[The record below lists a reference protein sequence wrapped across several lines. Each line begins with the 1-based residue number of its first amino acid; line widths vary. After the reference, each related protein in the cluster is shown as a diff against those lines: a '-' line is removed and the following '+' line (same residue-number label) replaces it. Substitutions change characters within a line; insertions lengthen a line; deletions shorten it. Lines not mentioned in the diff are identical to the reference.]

1 MQELAL
7 EECPDLDFRRRFAP
21 SAAGAKERV
30 AQGGAH
36 PLMRDDAA
44 PGPAT
49 PASAPHGVPAKSQ
62 ISWGGHAPG
71 RLGRED
77 ARNFEDG
84 ALSAAINSIRVRFG
98 SQALTRAAELPP
110 PQPWPSRTP
119 IDRLTGI
126 GGLPHGRLT
135 LLSGNGTCGKLT
147 LALLLLAGATR
158 EFAHA
163 MVIDTCSGFDPWT
176 LIPFYPELSALTVV
190 RAPALDLAGEAAV
203 ALARAGAG
211 FILLMGEIPEH
222 ALGPLE
228 SGASRSGTVIV
239 GVVDAP
245 GRAFAHA
252 SSLSV
257 GFSRTDWI
265 WERGQLVGLRA
276 TARCVK
282 NRVAPPLGETGL
294 EIRYPLGARPL
305 SDHLVQVS
313 EVAPLLLEDQKC
325 ASAAV

>member
-1 MQELAL
+1 MQEIAL
-7 EECPDLDFRRRFAP
+7 D
-21 SAAGAKERV
+21 
-30 AQGGAH
+30 
-36 PLMRDDAA
+36 
-44 PGPAT
+44 T
-49 PASAPHGVPAKSQ
+49 
-62 ISWGGHAPG
+62 
-71 RLGRED
+71 
-77 ARNFEDG
+77 
-84 ALSAAINSIRVRFG
+84 AINSIRVRFG

-119 IDRLTGI
+119 LDRLTGI

-163 MVIDTCSGFDPWT
+163 MVIDTGSGFDPWT
-176 LIPFYPELSALTVV
+176 LTPFYPELGALTVV
-190 RAPALDLAGEAAV
+190 HAPALDLAGEAAV
-203 ALARAGAG
+203 ALARAGVG

-222 ALGPLE
+222 SLGPLE
-228 SGASRSGTVIV
+228 SGANRSGTVIV

-282 NRVAPPLGETGL
+282 NRVAPPLGETEL
-294 EIRYPLGARPL
+294 EIRYPLGARML
-305 SDHLVQVS
+305 SDHHVQVS
-313 EVAPLLLEDQKC
+313 EVASLQVEEQKC